1 MTEHG
6 EGRSESQ
13 ASAADSAAPLAGE
26 RLARARREKQISI
39 DEIAKELHIDD
50 YKVRALE
57 RNDFEVLGAPVF
69 AKGHLRKYAQ
79 LVGVPVGDVLAD
91 YYALNRSVGLPPL
104 VARVRPES
112 REINLGRWLAV
123 LLLLGLAAGAYWWFV
138 GQEAP
143 RTTVAAGDSGRVSLP
158 PASDTVVTD
167 AVDAAD
173 DRTQGDTEAD
183 LQAPA
188 AAGETTPPVAAA
200 TEAPAEISTLPDG
213 DVSEPPPPPPGPA
226 GTEVRLAVTYSG
238 DCWTEITDASGV
250 RLFFG
255 LGSAGRT
262 VNVSGTAPLSV
273 LFGNADN
280 VALAVNDSAYPIAP
294 ANRRGLT
301 ARFSIPAP

>member
-158 PASDTVVTD
+158 PAADTVVTD

-173 DRTQGDTEAD
+173 DRRKA
-183 LQAPA
+183 
-188 AAGETTPPVAAA
+188 
-200 TEAPAEISTLPDG
+200 SR
-213 DVSEPPPPPPGPA
+213 SGPA
-226 GTEVRLAVTYSG
+226 G
-238 DCWTEITDASGV
+238 
-250 RLFFG
+250 
-255 LGSAGRT
+255 AGRRGRDDAPGGRGNRGARRDLYAT
-262 VNVSGTAPLSV
+262 RWRRLRSRHRRHRARRAPKSGSPSRTRATAGRKSPMHPACGS
-273 LFGNADN
+273 F
-280 VALAVNDSAYPIAP
+280 SASAAP
-294 ANRRGLT
+294 AVRSTSAAPRRCRCCSATPTTSRLQSMVPPTRSHPPIDEG
-301 ARFSIPAP
+301 

>member
-1 MTEHG
+1 MTEHS

-13 ASAADSAAPLAGE
+13 ASAAESAAPLAGE

-112 REINLGRWLAV
+112 REINLGRWLMV

-138 GQEAP
+138 EREAP

-158 PASDTVVTD
+158 PAADTGVTD
-167 AVDAAD
+167 AVE
-173 DRTQGDTEAD
+173 DRTQTDTEAD
-183 LQAPA
+183 LQAPD

-226 GTEVRLAVTYSG
+226 GAEVRLAVTYSG

-262 VNVSGTAPLSV
+262 INVRGTGPLSV

-301 ARFSIPAP
+301 ARFSIQAP